1 MNSPLSSEK
10 KRTRVLLF
18 RQLWVYLFLTL
29 LGAIV
34 LVKFVNLKPEVTDDF
49 FFSSKDPQFQSEKEI
64 SKLFVRNDSMVVIS
78 ATGNINSPLY
88 QEKIQDLSEA
98 LLGLEGITGVRSLTH
113 GPKDLDDALKSP
125 MWKRLILSD
134 DRKSTNLIILIDEA
148 YIGTIIPYIED
159 LMYQF
164 SSRDFK
170 LRASGMPYIVELI
183 RRSLLKDIKTF
194 SSIAIIVF
202 GLIIFILFRSKAAF
216 FGTLTA
222 CLNAA
227 MWTFMLTHLMH
238 IPIGILT
245 ANLGTIIC
253 ILTLSHII
261 FITYNWK
268 KACSEP
274 ALYALPPSFW
284 NIPAQFLFN
293 RRRAAAIPKMT
304 PVDEAIILTFPPS
317 FWSMFTTL
325 LGFLSLLSVKAKP
338 LRDLGASG
346 AIGTLMA
353 IFAAYT
359 IYPAFLKVASS
370 VKQKMVAQNKSRVE
384 KYQHNTYRFLNKRQ
398 NSLILVIVIIC
409 ILAIPGLWMIDSDPS
424 LLSYFSKNSE
434 ISSGLS
440 YIDRNGGS
448 SPLIIV
454 VRSQSGDK
462 VVSQKTY
469 QDLWR
474 LQEVLEQH
482 RSVGS
487 VVSLPVLLAQ
497 AKKNPLG
504 FVISVISM
512 DALIKIL
519 ERPEQDAVAKSFI
532 SQDHRYGLFMLR
544 MTEAYRS
551 RSRLEIIKEI
561 KELVRAQGFEPE
573 IIGGIYSL
581 QGHLAKLVA
590 ISLINGLGKLIL
602 LFALIGFFISRSLRI
617 TLALTFSVA
626 LLPVTI
632 LGLIGLY
639 RIPLDIISA
648 PASNIAIAIGIDSM
662 IHMMKAYQRLGDWQ
676 KVKDLLWQPI
686 LTAMFV
692 ITIGFGIFS
701 FSSFPPTQRFGLA
714 ILVGTILASLTAL
727 FIMSFLAGKIQ
738 FDKISAFI
746 KKPKSGFK
754 RQLLVNRIENPT
766 ITSE

>member
-1 MNSPLSSEK
+1 MNFSLPSENRHTK
-10 KRTRVLLF
+10 GVLP
-18 RQLWVYLFLTL
+18 RQLWVFLFLTL
-29 LGAIV
+29 LSIAVI
-34 LVKFVNLKPEVTDDF
+34 VKFVNLKPEVTDDF
-49 FFSSKDPQFQSEKEI
+49 FFSNKDPQFQSEKKI
-64 SKLFVRNDSMVVIS
+64 SKLFVRNDSMIIIS
-78 ATGNINSPLY
+78 ATGDIESDLY
-88 QEKIQDLSEA
+88 REKIQDLSES
-98 LLGLEGITGVRSLTH
+98 LLGLEGVTGVRSLTH

-125 MWKRLILSD
+125 MWKRLIISD
-134 DRKSTNLIILIDEA
+134 DRKSTNLIILLDDL
-148 YIGTIIPYIED
+148 YKNSIISYIED

-164 SSRDFK
+164 SSQDFN

-194 SSIAIIVF
+194 SSTAIIVL

-227 MWTFMLTHLMH
+227 MWTFMLTYLMH

-284 NIPAQFLFN
+284 NVPAKLLFN
-293 RRRAAAIPKMT
+293 RRRADAIPKMT
-304 PVDEAIILTFPPS
+304 PVDEAIMLTFLPS

-353 IFAAYT
+353 ICAAYT
-359 IYPAFLKVASS
+359 IYPAFLRIAGSL
-370 VKQKMVAQNKSRVE
+370 KQKRIAQNKSKVE
-384 KYQHNTYRFLNKRQ
+384 KSQRSTYDFLNKKQ
-398 NSLILVIVIIC
+398 NLLILVIVVIC
-409 ILAIPGLWMIDSDPS
+409 IMAVPGLWMIDSDPS

-434 ISSGLS
+434 ISRGLS

-454 VRSQSGDK
+454 VRTQSGDK
-462 VVSQKTY
+462 IVSQKTY
-469 QDLWR
+469 EKLWR
-474 LQEVLEQH
+474 LQEVLEQY

-504 FVISVISM
+504 FIVSVISM

-519 ERPEQDAVAKSFI
+519 ERPEQEAIAKSFI
-532 SQDHRYGLFMLR
+532 SQDHKYGLFMLR

-590 ISLINGLGKLIL
+590 VSLVNGLGKLIL
-602 LFALIGFFISRSLRI
+602 LFALIGLLISRSLRI

-662 IHMMKAYQRLGDWQ
+662 IHMIKAYQRLGDWR

-714 ILVGTILASLTAL
+714 ILIGTILASLTAL
-727 FIMSFLAGKIQ
+727 FIMPFLVEKIQ
-738 FDKISAFI
+738 LDKIFTFI
-746 KKPKSGFK
+746 KRPKIGF
-754 RQLLVNRIENPT
+754 RRRLLNNRTGSTRIAAE
-766 ITSE
+766 

>member
-1 MNSPLSSEK
+1 M
-10 KRTRVLLF
+10 
-18 RQLWVYLFLTL
+18 
-29 LGAIV
+29 I
-34 LVKFVNLKPEVTDDF
+34 VKFVSLTPEVTDDF
-49 FFSSKDPQFQSEKEI
+49 FFSSEDPQFQSEKLI

-78 ATGNINSPLY
+78 ATGNIESPLY
-88 QEKIQDLSEA
+88 QEKILDLSES
-98 LLGLEGITGVRSLTH
+98 LMRLEGVTSVRSLTH
-113 GPKDLDDALKSP
+113 GPNDFEDALKSP
-125 MWKRLILSD
+125 MWKRLVMSD
-134 DRKSTNLIILIDEA
+134 DRKSTNIIILLDDEYSNA
-148 YIGTIIPYIED
+148 IITYIED

-164 SSRDFK
+164 NFPDFK

-183 RRSLLKDIKTF
+183 RRSLLKDIKSF
-194 SSIAIIVF
+194 SSLAIVVF
-202 GLIIFILFRSKAAF
+202 GLIIFILFRSKAVF
-216 FGTLTA
+216 IGTLIT

-227 MWTFMLTHLMH
+227 MWTFMLTHLIH

-274 ALYALPPSFW
+274 TLHVLPASFW
-284 NIPAQFLFN
+284 NVPAKFLFN
-293 RRRAAAIPKMT
+293 RRRVAAISNMT
-304 PVDEAIILTFPPS
+304 PVDEAIVLTFPPS
-317 FWSMFTTL
+317 FWSMLTTL

-353 IFAAYT
+353 ICAAYT
-359 IYPAFLKVASS
+359 VYPAFLKMASAI
-370 VKQKMVAQNKSRVE
+370 KQKRIAQNKIKIE
-384 KYQHNTYRFLNKRQ
+384 EYQHNTYRFLDKRQ
-398 NSLILVIVIIC
+398 NSLILVIVVIA

-424 LLSYFSKNSE
+424 LLSYFSKKSE
-434 ISSGLS
+434 ISQGLS

-448 SPLIIV
+448 SPLMVV
-454 VRSQSGDK
+454 VRSSIGDE
-462 VVSQKTY
+462 VVSQKNY
-469 QDLWR
+469 QQIWR

-504 FVISVISM
+504 FVVSIVSM
-512 DALIKIL
+512 KALIKVL
-519 ERPEQDAVAKSFI
+519 ERPEHDAVAKSFI
-532 SQDHRYGLFMLR
+532 SKDYKYGLFMLR

-551 RSRLEIIKEI
+551 RSRIEIVEEI
-561 KELVRAQGFEPE
+561 KGLVRAQGFEPE
-573 IIGGIYSL
+573 IVGGIYSL

-590 ISLINGLGKLIL
+590 ISLVNGLGKLVL
-602 LFALIGFFISRSLRI
+602 LFAIIGLIISRSLRI
-617 TLALTFSVA
+617 TLALTCSVA

-639 RIPLDIISA
+639 RIPLDVISA
-648 PASNIAIAIGIDSM
+648 PASNIAIAIGIDAM
-662 IHMMKAYQRLGDWQ
+662 IHMMKAYQRFHDWR
-676 KVKDLLWQPI
+676 KVKEHLWQPI

-692 ITIGFGIFS
+692 IAIGFGIFS

-714 ILVGTILASLTAL
+714 ILIGSILASLTAL
-727 FIMSFLAGKIQ
+727 FIMPFLV
-738 FDKISAFI
+738 DKIKLDKIRTVIIRRPFLYFRQTES
-746 KKPKSGFK
+746 KS
-754 RQLLVNRIENPT
+754 RE
-766 ITSE
+766 SS